1 MVKFNKLKYY
11 SSYIAP
17 CFSVAFKNK
26 NSLERVILSFSD
38 GNLGANYLGRF
49 STILEPMRIWLIKNG
64 YEPVNFLYPFTQL
77 KSYQVKH
84 GAIVL
89 NCRFLIAHLVY
100 TVARFLVSDEF
111 AASLKSRCRV
121 FFLKRMI
128 AKINPKAIIA
138 FQATPELC
146 AASHSL
152 GIRVIEPMHGMNVSF
167 EDPIFAKTIK
177 NVDLNCLPDVYLTYD
192 GQTAKSIHKLLDGR
206 RRQIIDTPN
215 PNFVFAS
222 QYSSQYGLDFDSN
235 ILQKYNK
242 VILYTAQWGY
252 DGERDGLSNILSNGM
267 LHESVMRVINDMPD
281 VYWLIKMH
289 PLQQNSIK
297 YQLHREFFYNLEK
310 TSKNVAVRVCNSLP
324 LPLLFPYIDGHITM
338 SSGSAG
344 EAAQFGIK
352 SLLLCS
358 SLQKGGAY
366 ASLYDDLVDSGM
378 CIKAELKSIL
388 IKEWI
393 ETLLCVP
400 GSRFSQ
406 SDLIDKFNTSMSSA
420 LEH

>member
-1 MVKFNKLKYY
+1 M
-11 SSYIAP
+11 
-17 CFSVAFKNK
+17 AFKNK
-26 NSLERVILSFSD
+26 NGLEKVVLSFSD
-38 GNLGANYLGRF
+38 GNLGANYQGRF
-49 STILEPMRIWLIKNG
+49 STILEPIRIWLIKND

-77 KSYQVKH
+77 KSYEVKH

-89 NCRFLIAHLVY
+89 NCKFLIAHLVFM
-100 TVARFLVSDEF
+100 VARFLVSDAL
-111 AASLKSRCRV
+111 AATLKSRCRV
-121 FFLKRMI
+121 FFLKKMI

-146 AASHSL
+146 EASHSL
-152 GIRVIEPMHGMNVSF
+152 GINVIEPMHGMNVSF
-167 EDPIFAKTIK
+167 EDPIFAKSIK
-177 NVDLNCLPDVYLTYD
+177 NVDLNCLPDAYLTYD
-192 GQTAKSIHKLLDGR
+192 DQTAKSINKLLDGR
-206 RRQIIDTPN
+206 RRKIIDTPN
-215 PNFVFAS
+215 PSFVFAS
-222 QYSSQYGLDFDSN
+222 QYSSRYGLNFDSD
-235 ILQKYNK
+235 ILRKYSK

-252 DGERDGLSNILSNGM
+252 DGERDGLSNILSNGI
-267 LHESVMRVINDMPD
+267 LHESVVRVIRDMPD

-289 PLQQNSIK
+289 PLQQSNIK
-297 YQLHREFFYNLEK
+297 YQLHREFFYNLENA
-310 TSKNVAVRVCNSLP
+310 SKNVAVRACNSLP
-324 LPLLFPYIDGHITM
+324 LPLLFPHIDGHITM

-378 CIKAELKSIL
+378 CIKGELKSTL

-393 ETLLCVP
+393 EALSCLP
-400 GSRFSQ
+400 SPRFSQ